1 MMEIGAF
8 SRCVCVCV
16 DEFSEIER
24 VTPSENKRK
33 LKEWLRM
40 NQQKGTSLPHTC
52 T

>member
-1 MMEIGAF
+1 MIEIGAF

-40 NQQKGTSLPHTC
+40 NQQNGTSLPNMC
-52 T
+52 A